1 MPAPTL
7 TAAALDQA
15 AARIIRTDRLT
26 EPERDAWAGP
36 VALSFDER
44 LALAALA
51 VDARIDT
58 EPLDL
63 ADVIHGPVDAPT
75 VPAVQPQPYRT
86 PIAALFHRAHTR
98 LLRDGW
104 CASQLRDE
112 QGARCL
118 IGAIRAEAPSRDHA
132 DDACVFLLDIIRDD
146 FDPTAET
153 IASWNDRQ
161 RDGHMPARILGHA
174 AARADT
180 RGI

>member
-1 MPAPTL
+1 MPTL

-51 VDARIDT
+51 VDARIST

-63 ADVIHGPVDAPT
+63 ADVIRGPVDAPT
-75 VPAVQPQPYRT
+75 APALQPYRT

-98 LLRDGW
+98 LLNDGW
-104 CASQLRDE
+104 CADRLRDE

-118 IGAIRAEAPSRDHA
+118 IGAIRAEASSRGEA
-132 DDACVFLLDIIRDD
+132 DDACTLLLDIVRDE

-161 RDGHMPARILGHA
+161 RDGHMPARLLGHA
-174 AARADT
+174 ASRADA

>member
-1 MPAPTL
+1 MPTL
-7 TAAALDQA
+7 TAADPNQVA
-15 AARIIRTDRLT
+15 AHTAPTLT
-26 EPERDAWAGP
+26 EPKRSAWAP
-36 VALSFDER
+36 ALTFDER

-51 VDARIDT
+51 VDARINT

-63 ADVIHGPVDAPT
+63 ADVIRSPVDAPT
-75 VPAVQPQPYRT
+75 APVPQPYRT

-104 CASQLRDE
+104 CSDRLRDE
-112 QGARCL
+112 QGARCM
-118 IGAIRAEAPSRDHA
+118 IGAIRAEAGSRSAA
-132 DDACVFLLDIIRDD
+132 DDACIFLLDIVRNE

-174 AARADT
+174 ASRADA

>member
-15 AARIIRTDRLT
+15 AAPIAPTLT
-26 EPERDAWAGP
+26 EPEQSAWAP
-36 VALSFDER
+36 TLTFDER

-51 VDARIDT
+51 VDARIAT
-58 EPLDL
+58 APLDL
-63 ADVIHGPVDAPT
+63 ADVIRGPVDAPT
-75 VPAVQPQPYRT
+75 APALQPYRT

-104 CASQLRDE
+104 CTGRLRDE
-112 QGARCL
+112 QGAACL
-118 IGAIRAEAPSRDHA
+118 IGVIRAEAGSRSEA
-132 DDACVFLLDIIRDD
+132 DDACTLLLDIVRNE
-146 FDPTAET
+146 FDPSAET

-174 AARADT
+174 ASRADA

>member
-15 AARIIRTDRLT
+15 AARIAPTLT
-26 EPERDAWAGP
+26 EPERDAWAAP
-36 VALSFDER
+36 AALSFDER

-58 EPLDL
+58 ATLDL
-63 ADVIHGPVDAPT
+63 ADVIRGPVDTPAP
-75 VPAVQPQPYRT
+75 VLQPYRT
-86 PIAALFHRAHTR
+86 PIAALLHRAHTR
-98 LLRDGW
+98 LLGDGW
-104 CASQLRDE
+104 CTGRLRDE

-118 IGAIRAEAPSRDHA
+118 IGTIRAEAGSRSEA
-132 DDACVFLLDIIRDD
+132 DDACTFLLDIVRNE

-174 AARADT
+174 ASRADA

>member
-15 AARIIRTDRLT
+15 AAHTAPPLA
-26 EPERDAWAGP
+26 EPERKARAVP
-36 VALSFDER
+36 PALSFDER

-63 ADVIHGPVDAPT
+63 ADVIRGPVEAPT
-75 VPAVQPQPYRT
+75 APTFQPYRT
-86 PIAALFHRAHTR
+86 PMAALLHRAHTR
-98 LLRDGW
+98 ILRDGW
-104 CASQLRDE
+104 CADRLRDE
-112 QGARCL
+112 QGAVCL
-118 IGAIRAEAPSRDHA
+118 IGAIRAEAGSRSAA
-132 DDACVFLLDIIRDD
+132 DDACVLLLDIVRNE
-146 FDPTAET
+146 FDPSAET

-161 RDGHMPARILGHA
+161 RDGHMPARLLGHA
-174 AARADT
+174 ASRADA

>member
-1 MPAPTL
+1 MAAPTL

-15 AARIIRTDRLT
+15 AARTIRTDRLT
-26 EPERDAWAGP
+26 EPERTAR
-36 VALSFDER
+36 ALSFDER

-58 EPLDL
+58 RPLDL
-63 ADVIHGPVDAPT
+63 ADVIRGPVDTPTAP
-75 VPAVQPQPYRT
+75 APQPYRT
-86 PIAALFHRAHTR
+86 PIAGLFHRAQTR

-104 CASQLRDE
+104 CADRLRDE

-118 IGAIRAEAPSRDHA
+118 VGAIRAEAGSRGEA
-132 DDACVFLLDIIRDD
+132 DDACTLLLDIVRSE

-174 AARADT
+174 ASRADA

>member
-1 MPAPTL
+1 MPTL

-15 AARIIRTDRLT
+15 AARTIRTDRLT
-26 EPERDAWAGP
+26 EPERTAR
-36 VALSFDER
+36 ALSFDER
-44 LALAALA
+44 LVLAVLA
-51 VDARIDT
+51 VDARMNT

-75 VPAVQPQPYRT
+75 APAVQPQPYRT
-86 PIAALFHRAHTR
+86 PIAALLHRAHTR

-104 CASQLRDE
+104 CANRLRGE
-112 QGARCL
+112 QGDRCL
-118 IGAIRAEAPSRDHA
+118 IGAIRAEASSRGEA
-132 DDACVFLLDIIRDD
+132 DDACTLLLDIVRDE

-161 RDGHMPARILGHA
+161 RDGHMPARLLGHA
-174 AARADT
+174 ASRADA